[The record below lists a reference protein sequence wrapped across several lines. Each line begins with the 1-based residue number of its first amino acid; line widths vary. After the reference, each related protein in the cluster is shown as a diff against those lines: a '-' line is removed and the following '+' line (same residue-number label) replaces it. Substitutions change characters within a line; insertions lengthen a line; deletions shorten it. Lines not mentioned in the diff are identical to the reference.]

1 MKLLENSVK
10 YKIQKTFKNGKLNL
24 FFKMVKNHDYEPGE
38 ITPEITPENLASA
51 IHHAT
56 QPIITSTGVLD
67 GFDNDAF
74 IVTVCIIVGIACIL
88 KLSYLQ
94 ANDFVLWLQEDT
106 RAQIASQV
114 NQQIS
119 TSDVR
124 NLVSSSNTED
134 CPICYE
140 VFTLPV
146 ETNCRHTF
154 CANCAILCWETT
166 EARGGGNT
174 ILSPLHCPMC
184 RSEVSTLVPRFE
196 FSEELIEG
204 LPEGEDLMTE
214 RQAVIQHIKTTNE
227 KLKSYNRRFS
237 KIRRSWFDYFTDIPL
252 MLYHMW
258 CEATGRTGL
267 LLFCK
272 MQVIVAVSA
281 CFMYICLPFDII
293 PESVYGVVG
302 IVDDVIILLTVLV
315 YLSFLYRSIVL
326 EQNVD

>member
-1 MKLLENSVK
+1 
-10 YKIQKTFKNGKLNL
+10 
-24 FFKMVKNHDYEPGE
+24 MVKNRQPTDYHSTDYTSSDHHSTDYYSEE
-38 ITPEITPENLASA
+38 VTQSTTPTPENLIEA
-51 IHHAT
+51 IQHVT
-56 QPIITSTGVLD
+56 QPIITSTGVID

-74 IVTVCIIVGIACIL
+74 IVTVCIIVGIAFIL

-94 ANDFVLWLQEDT
+94 ANDFVIWLQEDT
-106 RAQIASQV
+106 RAEIVNQV
-114 NQQIS
+114 NQQVSQTDI
-119 TSDVR
+119 R
-124 NLVSSSNTED
+124 NLVQSSTQDD

-154 CANCAILCWETT
+154 CARCTIVCWETT

-184 RSEVSTLVPRFE
+184 RTEVSTLIPRFE
-196 FSEELIEG
+196 FSEDLAENV
-204 LPEGEDLMTE
+204 GENSDVSDTD
-214 RQAVIQHIKTTNE
+214 RQATIQHIKETND
-227 KLKSYNRRFS
+227 KIKAYNRRFS
-237 KIRRSWFDYFTDIPL
+237 NIRRGWWDYFTDIPL

-267 LLFCK
+267 LLFCRL
-272 MQVIVAVSA
+272 QVLIAVSA
-281 CFMYICLPFDII
+281 CFMYVCLPFDII
-293 PESVYGVVG
+293 PESVYGIVG

>member
-1 MKLLENSVK
+1 
-10 YKIQKTFKNGKLNL
+10 
-24 FFKMVKNHDYEPGE
+24 MVKNKNYEPGE
-38 ITPEITPENLASA
+38 INPLEMTPDNLVSA
-51 IHHAT
+51 NLQPS
-56 QPIITSTGVLD
+56 QPIITSTGVID

-74 IVTVCIIVGIACIL
+74 IVTVCIIVGIAFIL

-124 NLVSSSNTED
+124 NLVSSSNTDD

-184 RSEVSTLVPRFE
+184 RSEVTLLVPRFE
-196 FSEELIEG
+196 FSEELVEE
-204 LPEGEDLMTE
+204 LPEGDDDGLVSD
-214 RQAVIQHIKTTNE
+214 RQAVIQHVKTTNE
-227 KLKSYNRRFS
+227 KVKSYNRRFS
-237 KIRRSWFDYFTDIPL
+237 KIRRSWYDYFTDIPL

-272 MQVIVAVSA
+272 LQVIIAVSA

-302 IVDDVIILLTVLV
+302 IVDDVIIVLTVLV